1 MSNGHLRDDA
11 IKLISDPKA
20 TQHDK
25 LNVLL
30 AMLLDNSDDLEEL
43 KQATPL
49 VAVPARWRTRI
60 LAGSVLWIVWVSTNM
75 VGYDISIPT
84 IVEWVKQ
91 FT

>member
-1 MSNGHLRDDA
+1 MSNGHLKEDA
-11 IKLISDPKA
+11 ISLIGDPKA

-30 AMLLDNSDDLEEL
+30 AMLLDNSDALDEL

-49 VAVPARWRTRI
+49 VAVPSKWRTRI
-60 LAGSVLWIVWVSTNM
+60 LAGSALWVVWVSTNM
-75 VGYDISIPT
+75 IGYDLSIP
-84 IVEWVKQ
+84 IIIEWVKQ